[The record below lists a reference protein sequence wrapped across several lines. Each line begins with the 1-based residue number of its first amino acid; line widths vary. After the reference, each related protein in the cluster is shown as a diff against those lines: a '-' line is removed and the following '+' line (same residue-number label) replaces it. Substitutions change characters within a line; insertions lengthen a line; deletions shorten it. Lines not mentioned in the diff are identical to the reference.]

1 MICARLMQL
10 NLYWVKVQ
18 NLAVEDEGTV
28 TDIDTVQ
35 DLARAERLLA
45 SRPPA

>member
-1 MICARLMQL
+1 VVRKFAQQGQ
-10 NLYWVKVQ
+10 VQ

-45 SRPPA
+45 SRPTA